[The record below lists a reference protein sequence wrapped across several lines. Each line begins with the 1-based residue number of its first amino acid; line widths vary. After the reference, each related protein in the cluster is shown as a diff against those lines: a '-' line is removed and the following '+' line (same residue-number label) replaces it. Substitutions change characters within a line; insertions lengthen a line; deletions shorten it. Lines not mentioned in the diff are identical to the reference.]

1 MFGAPVAERIPAD
14 AGIPIEA
21 EPVSVDILHGI
32 VSHLRQLLEREDFAA
47 LSFVADN
54 ERVLPAGLGEGYERL
69 RESMVV
75 FEFGTA
81 LGVLDANKEFGV

>member
-21 EPVSVDILHGI
+21 EPLSVDILHGI

-54 ERVLPAGLGEGYERL
+54 ERVLRAGLGEGYERL

-75 FEFGTA
+75 FEFGAA
-81 LGVLDANKEFGV
+81 LGVLDANKESGV